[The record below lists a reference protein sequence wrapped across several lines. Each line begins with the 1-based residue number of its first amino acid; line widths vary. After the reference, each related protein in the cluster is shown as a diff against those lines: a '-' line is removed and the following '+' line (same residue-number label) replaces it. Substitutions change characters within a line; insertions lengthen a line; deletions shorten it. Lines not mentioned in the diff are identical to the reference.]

1 MKRDMDLIR
10 KLLFFFEETQDTEH
24 EDLPKIE
31 GYDAKLVKYHIFL
44 MHDSNLLQCHPVKS
58 KTTDAIL
65 YLTPLNL
72 TWEGTEFLEKI
83 RSDTSWNKIKQT
95 ISSKGGVLT
104 FGIIN
109 QVVDELVGQN
119 NYSVSPDVE
128 LKWQELIDEN
138 PDDKDV
144 HTLHALRIGLYLK
157 VEREEITVEVARKI
171 FENIKML
178 LIKAGEE
185 EE

>member
-10 KLLFFFEETQDTEH
+10 KLLFFFDETQETEH

-31 GYDAKLVKYHIFL
+31 GYDAKLIKYHIFL
-44 MHDSNLLQCHPVKS
+44 MYDSSLLQCNPVKS

-83 RSDTSWNKIKQT
+83 RSDATWSKINQT
-95 ISSKGGVLT
+95 IESKGGVLT
-104 FGIIN
+104 FSVIN
-109 QVVDELVGQN
+109 QVVDGLVEQN
-119 NYSVSPDVE
+119 NFCVSPDVE
-128 LKWQELIDEN
+128 SKWQELIAEN

-157 VEREEITVEVARKI
+157 AERGEITVEVARKI
-171 FENIKML
+171 FENIKMS
-178 LIKAGEE
+178 LIKSEE
-185 EE
+185 E